1 MEIFSVGDDA
11 TFPYLF
17 AAYGAIWVL
26 FFAYLVRLRQRK
38 KSLGR
43 ALDELEERLEA
54 TSSND

>member
-1 MEIFSVGDDA
+1 MGDDT

-26 FFAYLVRLRQRK
+26 FFAYLVRLRQRE

-43 ALDELEERLEA
+43 ALDELEERLGA
-54 TSSND
+54 TSSTD